1 MHLKFTPAAISTIFT
16 HKNKNWN
23 KNNIFFLDILAT
35 DIVQDK
41 IKTQVVVL

>member
-23 KNNIFFLDILAT
+23 KNNIFLDILAT